1 MTGILLQS
9 QLLTLRQLPAKA
21 RRRGAAASVGVQGST
36 GKEEAGPP
44 TKRRGKT
51 QKANRGPAQDP
62 DEQDELLLRERS
74 MEAMEQRLLNAVRG
88 VVRKEQ
94 QEQALSSAAPVP
106 SSVTKALYGIPALKE
121 KEFEVWL
128 SHVDDAFRGAGMS
141 ALFRASAVRSDLI
154 ADEQDLHDISQ
165 YPLAWMNAA
174 WTALRQAIGGD
185 STAYSM
191 SMSVKGGDVLSLLRA
206 IRSFYERRAIPHQTQ
221 LRKELIRISVS
232 DYPDVKHYIA
242 ALELIFN
249 KLAALGTL
257 FLIKYGVST

>member
-1 MTGILLQS
+1 MSLARNTS
-9 QLLTLRQLPAKA
+9 KTVPPDK
-21 RRRGAAASVGVQGST
+21 RRRVGGPLQPNQADSPNPDFEDVGSGSDSEELAEDDRDPEPAPSSSAATRQGPSTRSSVRSAAASIGVQSSM

-44 TKRRGKT
+44 AKRRGKT

-128 SHVDDAFRGAGMS
+128 
-141 ALFRASAVRSDLI
+141 
-154 ADEQDLHDISQ
+154 
-165 YPLAWMNAA
+165 
-174 WTALRQAIGGD
+174 
-185 STAYSM
+185 
-191 SMSVKGGDVLSLLRA
+191 
-206 IRSFYERRAIPHQTQ
+206 
-221 LRKELIRISVS
+221 
-232 DYPDVKHYIA
+232 
-242 ALELIFN
+242 
-249 KLAALGTL
+249 
-257 FLIKYGVST
+257 